1 MKILFDTN
9 VLVAA
14 FISHGVCNEVFD
26 HCLDEHDVYTSD
38 YILNELINKLVRK
51 FQFPE
56 HKIQWALKNIVDS
69 AVVIKKATLPSKQI
83 SRDKDDDNI
92 IAAALKANVD
102 CIISG
107 DKDLLVLKTIK
118 EIPILKPNYFWK
130 FEKNFKSKNS

>member
-1 MKILFDTN
+1 MKVFFDTN

-14 FISHGVCNEVFD
+14 FISHGACNDLFG

-38 YILNELINKLVRK
+38 FVLNELIDKLVKK
-51 FQFPE
+51 FKFPE
-56 HKIQWALKNIVDS
+56 HKIDRALKNITDS
-69 AVVIKKATLPSKQI
+69 AVIIKKATLRKQL

-107 DKDLLVLKTIK
+107 DEDLLVLKAVK
-118 EIPILKPNYFWK
+118 GIPILKPKDFWK
-130 FEKNFKSKNS
+130 FENNFKRKS

>member
-26 HCLDEHDVYTSD
+26 HCLDEYDVYTSD

-118 EIPILKPNYFWK
+118 EIPIIKPNYFWK
-130 FEKNFKSKNS
+130 FEKDFKSKNS